1 MSETFNGVDHSEDSN
16 AFDSISDDPQQ
27 GSSDVRDLGNLSP
40 VASGKVSSVQSR
52 FSEHVVANK
61 YKTFNLAN
69 QEMEKLLS
77 GSTRL
82 VAKESEFFFDSFKMI
97 LRF

>member
-1 MSETFNGVDHSEDSN
+1 MSETFNGIDHSEDSN
-16 AFDSISDDPQQ
+16 AFNSSDVPQL

-82 VAKESEFFFDSFKMI
+82 AKESEFFFDSFKMI

>member
-16 AFDSISDDPQQ
+16 AFNSSDDPQL
-27 GSSDVRDLGNLSP
+27 GSSDARELGNLSP

-61 YKTFNLAN
+61 YKTFNLDN